1 MIYAIGKS
9 IIGNRLFNEDH
20 MYINHNITNTSYEDM
35 YDNDEILCFAIA
47 DGVGGSSQG
56 DKASYT
62 VLESVEEW
70 FSNYD
75 PLNEIEELQNAF
87 DYFNES
93 VVNFSDEI
101 YEETGTTLTLLLI
114 SQGKFYLAN
123 IGDSPAFRVRGKEII
138 SIYNR
143 HGEDNFLYSY
153 VGNREKAGNEMVDI
167 TTGTCEKGDRFFL
180 CSDGI
185 LNDLGEKSLD
195 KLLKKR
201 SITIDKIFKKLKN
214 PKDNCS
220 GILIEVN

>member
-1 MIYAIGKS
+1 MIHAEGKS
-9 IIGNRLFNEDH
+9 IIGGRLFNEDH
-20 MYINHNITNTSYEDM
+20 IYLNHIITNTSHEDI
-35 YDNDEILCFAIA
+35 YDNDLLCFAIA
-47 DGVGGSSQG
+47 DGVGGASKG
-56 DKASYT
+56 DRASYIA
-62 VLESVEEW
+62 LESVDEW

-75 PLNEIEELQNAF
+75 PLNESEELRTAF
-87 DYFNES
+87 DSFNES

-123 IGDSPAFRVRGKEII
+123 IGDSPAFRIRERTII
-138 SIYNR
+138 PIYNR
-143 HGEDNFLYSY
+143 HGQDNVLYSY
-153 VGNREKAGNEMVDI
+153 VGNREKPGSEMVDI

-185 LNDLGEKSLD
+185 LNDLGEKSLN

-201 SITIDKIFKKLKN
+201 NITIDKIFKKIKN

-220 GILIEVN
+220 GILIEVK

>member
-1 MIYAIGKS
+1 MIYAEGKS
-9 IIGNRLFNEDH
+9 IIGGRLFNEDH
-20 MYINHNITNTSYEDM
+20 MYLNRIITNTFYEDI
-35 YDNDEILCFAIA
+35 YDNDDLLCFAIA

-62 VLESVEEW
+62 VLQSVENW

-75 PLNEIEELQNAF
+75 PLNESEELKSAF
-87 DYFNES
+87 DSFNES
-93 VVNFSDEI
+93 VVSFSDEI

-123 IGDSPAFRVRGKEII
+123 IGDSPAYRIRGREII
-138 SIYNR
+138 PIYSR
-143 HGEDNFLYSY
+143 QGQDNFLYAY
-153 VGNREKAGNEMVDI
+153 VGNREKSGSEMVDI

-185 LNDLGEKSLD
+185 SNDLGEKSLN

-201 SITIDKIFKKLKN
+201 NITIDKIFKKLKN

-220 GILIEVN
+220 GILIEVK